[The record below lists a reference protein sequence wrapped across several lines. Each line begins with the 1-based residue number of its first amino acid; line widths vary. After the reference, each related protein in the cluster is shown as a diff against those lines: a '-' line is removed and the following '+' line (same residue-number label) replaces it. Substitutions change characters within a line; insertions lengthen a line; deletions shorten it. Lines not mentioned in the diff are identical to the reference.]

1 VERTNLFSKRVR
13 YKNKTETVAVAL
25 SGNSIS
31 VLKALID
38 TGYDINQPL
47 GHVGDALM

>member
-1 VERTNLFSKRVR
+1 
-13 YKNKTETVAVAL
+13 VAVAL
-25 SGNSIS
+25 SGNWIN
-31 VLKALID
+31 VLQALLD